1 MKPTTISIVL
11 HKLGALKS
19 IMRIFI
25 LKLRGLT
32 ILEGSKLGSISCEW
46 PNNLSIGGNCEIQNG
61 VDFRIWH
68 PFRRNNSIV
77 IGNNVF
83 IGRCCEFVVS
93 SKIIIGNNCLIAS
106 STTVNDTGHEFV
118 KNKLINKQPTTTKA
132 IILEEDVWVGTS
144 CIILQGVTIGQG
156 AVIAAGSVVN
166 KSIPPYE
173 VWGGVP
179 ARFIKK
185 RI

>member
-1 MKPTTISIVL
+1 MKPTTIAIVL
-11 HKLGALKS
+11 HKLGALKN
-19 IMRIFI
+19 IIRIFI

-46 PNNLSIGGNCEIQNG
+46 PNNLSIGNNCDIQDN
-61 VDFRIWH
+61 VDFRIGR
-68 PFRRNNSIV
+68 PYDANCSIT
-77 IGNNVF
+77 IGSNVF
-83 IGRCCEFVVS
+83 IGRCCEFVNS
-93 SKIIIGNNCLIAS
+93 SKISIGNNCMIAS
-106 STTVNDTGHEFV
+106 STTVNNTGHEFS
-118 KNKLINKQPTTTKA
+118 KNQLINKQPITIKE